1 MKKKLLKPA
10 CFALVLVLALGLVLS
25 GCSMPAE
32 SNDSSASAAPAATEK
47 AVAAETAAAEP
58 AAKVSDSGTA
68 FGADSNEEYYMV
80 TFLSGI
86 EYWKGCYKGF
96 EAAGKLYGVKTI
108 YAGAAEYDVNQA
120 VTVFEQ
126 IIANNPAG
134 IAVSCINPD
143 AYKEPIQKAMDAGI
157 PVVTFDADSPDSG
170 RYSFL
175 ATGNVAA
182 GETAAKY
189 LAEALGGKGDVA
201 VVTLPGQLNH
211 EERTQG
217 FVSKIES
224 DYPDMKVVQTAN
236 GGGEQT
242 TAAQA
247 AAGILQANPSVVG
260 LFCTDATSGV
270 GAVAAI
276 TENNRTD
283 VKIVSFD
290 TDKGTLDAI
299 KDGTISA
306 SIAQGTWNMGFWS
319 FQMLFQLKHE
329 LINPTDGWK
338 EKGINPLPPYID
350 TGVNVVT
357 KDNVDAFYVSE

>member
-1 MKKKLLKPA
+1 MLKNENEEGTIMKMKMLKLTYLM
-10 CFALVLVLALGLVLS
+10 LVLVMVLGLALS
-25 GCSMPAE
+25 GCS
-32 SNDSSASAAPAATEK
+32 APAT
-47 AVAAETAAAEP
+47 
-58 AAKVSDSGTA
+58 SGTAEGDKSADAASTGAA
-68 FGADSNEEYYMV
+68 FGADPNEEYYMV

-96 EAAGKLYGVKTI
+96 EDAGKLYGVKTV
-108 YAGAAEYDVNQA
+108 YAGAAEYNVNQA

-126 IIANNPAG
+126 IIANKPAG
-134 IAVSCINPD
+134 IAVTCINPD
-143 AYKEPIQKAMDAGI
+143 AYKEPIKKAMDAGI

-170 RYSFL
+170 RNAFL
-175 ATGNVAA
+175 ATGNKAA
-182 GETAAKY
+182 GATAAKY

-211 EERTQG
+211 EERTAG
-217 FVSKIES
+217 FVETIETS
-224 DYPDMKVVQTAN
+224 YPDMKVVQIGN

-242 TAAQA
+242 SAAQA
-247 AAGILQANPSVVG
+247 ASGILQANPSVMG

-276 TENNRTD
+276 SETNRDD

-299 KDGTISA
+299 KDGSIEA
-306 SIAQGTWNMGFWS
+306 SIAQGTWNMGFWA
-319 FQMLFQLKHE
+319 FQMIFQLKHD
-329 LINPTDGWK
+329 LINPTDGWA
-338 EKGINPLPPYID
+338 EKGINPLPPYVD
-350 TGVNVVT
+350 TGVSVVT

>member
-1 MKKKLLKPA
+1 MKKRSLKIVYLGLV
-10 CFALVLVLALGLVLS
+10 FVMALGLALG
-25 GCSMPAE
+25 GCSAPA
-32 SNDSSASAAPAATEK
+32 ASDTTADAPAAAPAA
-47 AVAAETAAAEP
+47 ADQADTAAAP
-58 AAKVSDSGTA
+58 APADTGAA
-68 FGADSNEEYYMV
+68 FGADPNEEYYMV

-96 EAAGKLYGVKTI
+96 EAAGQLYGVKTI
-108 YAGAAEYDVNQA
+108 YGGAAEYDVNQA

-126 IIANNPAG
+126 IIANKPAG

-143 AYKEPIQKAMDAGI
+143 AYKEPIQKAMEAGI
-157 PVVTFDADSPDSG
+157 PIVTFDADSPDSG

-175 ATGNVAA
+175 ATGNKAA
-182 GETAAKY
+182 GAMAAKY
-189 LAEALGGKGDVA
+189 LAEALGGTGDVA
-201 VVTLPGQLNH
+201 LVTLPGQLNH
-211 EERTQG
+211 EERTAG
-217 FVSKIES
+217 FVELIEAN
-224 DYPDMKVVQTAN
+224 YPNMKVVQIGN

-247 AAGILQANPSVVG
+247 ASGILQANPSVMG

-276 TENNRTD
+276 TETNRTD

-299 KDGTISA
+299 KAGTIEA
-306 SIAQGTWNMGFWS
+306 SIAQGTWNMGFWA
-319 FQMLFQLKHE
+319 FQQLFQLKHN
-329 LINPTDGWK
+329 LINPTEGWA

>member
-1 MKKKLLKPA
+1 MMSKKMLKSA
-10 CFALVLVLALGLVLS
+10 CMMLAVVMALGLILS
-25 GCSMPAE
+25 GCS
-32 SNDSSASAAPAATEK
+32 APAATGTANGDK
-47 AVAAETAAAEP
+47 SAAA
-58 AAKVSDSGTA
+58 ASTGAA
-68 FGADSNEEYYMV
+68 FGADPNEEYYMV

-96 EAAGKLYGVKTI
+96 EDAGKLYGVKTV

-126 IIANNPAG
+126 IIANKPAG
-134 IAVSCINPD
+134 IAVTCINPD
-143 AYKEPIQKAMDAGI
+143 AYMEPIKKAMDAGI

-170 RYSFL
+170 RNAFL
-175 ATGNVAA
+175 ATGNKAA
-182 GETAAKY
+182 GATAAKY

-211 EERTQG
+211 EERTAG
-217 FVSKIES
+217 FVETIES
-224 DYPDMKVVQTAN
+224 SYPDMKVVQIGN

-242 TAAQA
+242 SAAQA
-247 AAGILQANPSVVG
+247 ASGILQANPSVMG

-276 TENNRTD
+276 SETNRKD

-299 KDGTISA
+299 KDGSIEA
-306 SIAQGTWNMGFWS
+306 SIAQGTWNMGFWA
-319 FQMLFQLKHE
+319 FQMIFQLKHN
-329 LINPTDGWK
+329 LINPTEGWA
-338 EKGINPLPPYID
+338 EKGINPLPPYVD
-350 TGVNVVT
+350 TGVSVVT

>member
-1 MKKKLLKPA
+1 
-10 CFALVLVLALGLVLS
+10 
-25 GCSMPAE
+25 
-32 SNDSSASAAPAATEK
+32 
-47 AVAAETAAAEP
+47 
-58 AAKVSDSGTA
+58 
-68 FGADSNEEYYMV
+68 MV

-96 EAAGKLYGVKTI
+96 EDAGKLYGVKTV
-108 YAGAAEYDVNQA
+108 YGGAAEYDVNQA
-120 VTVFEQ
+120 VTVLEQ
-126 IIANNPAG
+126 MIANKPAG
-134 IAVSCINPD
+134 MAVSCINPD
-143 AYKEPIQKAMDAGI
+143 AYKEPIKKAMAGGI

-170 RYSFL
+170 RYAFL
-175 ATGNVAA
+175 ATGNEAA
-182 GETAAKY
+182 GAMAAKY
-189 LAEALGGKGDVA
+189 LAKCLNGAGDVA

-211 EERTQG
+211 EQRLAG
-217 FVSKIES
+217 FKAVIEK
-224 DYPDMKVVQTAN
+224 DYPNMKVVQVGN

-247 AAGILQANPSVVG
+247 ASGILQANPSVKG

-276 TENNRTD
+276 KETNRTD
-283 VKIVSFD
+283 VKIISFD

-299 KDGTISA
+299 KEGTIEA

-319 FQMLFQLKHE
+319 FQQLFQLKHN

-338 EKGINPLPPYID
+338 EKGINPLPPYVD

-357 KDNVDAFYVSE
+357 KDNVDAFYVK

>member
-1 MKKKLLKPA
+1 MKKKMLKPIYLIMVMVMA
-10 CFALVLVLALGLVLS
+10 VGLMLS
-25 GCSMPAE
+25 GCSG
-32 SNDSSASAAPAATEK
+32 
-47 AVAAETAAAEP
+47 TAQ
-58 AAKVSDSGTA
+58 VSDSTTEQEPAEVVAAAAVDDEVPAAAADQSTGAA
-68 FGADSNEEYYMV
+68 FGADPNEEYYMV

-96 EAAGKLYGVKTI
+96 EAAGKVYGVKTI
-108 YAGAAEYDVNQA
+108 YGGAAEYDVNQA

-126 IIANNPAG
+126 IIANKPAG

-143 AYKEPIQKAMDAGI
+143 AYMEPIKKAMEAGI
-157 PVVTFDADSPDSG
+157 PVVTFDADSPNSG

-189 LAEALGGKGDVA
+189 LAEALGGEGDVA

-211 EERTQG
+211 EERCAG
-217 FVSKIES
+217 FVNYIEANC
-224 DYPDMKVVQTAN
+224 PNMKVVQTAN

-242 TAAQA
+242 TAATA
-247 AAGILQANPSVVG
+247 ASGILQANPNVKG

-276 TENNRTD
+276 AETNRSD

-299 KDGTISA
+299 KAGTIEA
-306 SIAQGTWNMGFWS
+306 SIAQGTWNMGFWA
-319 FQMLFQLKHE
+319 FQQLFQLKHE
-329 LINPTDGWK
+329 LINPTEGWK

>member
-1 MKKKLLKPA
+1 MKRRMLKPMYLIVA
-10 CFALVLVLALGLVLS
+10 IIMALGVVLS
-25 GCSMPAE
+25 GCGNVAQVSD
-32 SNDSSASAAPAATEK
+32 NTGTQKSAQAAAPADAEG
-47 AVAAETAAAEP
+47 AVAAAEQ
-58 AAKVSDSGTA
+58 SGGAA
-68 FGADSNEEYYMV
+68 FGADPNEEYYMV

-96 EAAGKLYGVKTI
+96 EAAGKVYGVKTV
-108 YAGAAEYDVNQA
+108 YGGAAEYDVNQA

-126 IIANNPAG
+126 IIANKPAG

-143 AYKEPIQKAMDAGI
+143 AYIEPINKAIEAGI
-157 PVVTFDADSPDSG
+157 PVVTFDADAPDSK
-170 RYSFL
+170 RFSFL

-189 LAEALGGKGDVA
+189 LAKALGSAGDVA

-211 EERTQG
+211 EERCAG
-217 FVSKIES
+217 FVDYIEANC
-224 DYPDMKVVQTAN
+224 PNMKVVQIAN

-242 TAAQA
+242 TAAAA
-247 AAGILQANPSVVG
+247 AAGILQANPNVKG

-270 GAVAAI
+270 GAVAA
-276 TENNRTD
+276 TAETSRTD

-299 KDGTISA
+299 KAGTIEA
-306 SIAQGTWNMGFWS
+306 SIAQGTFNMGFWA
-319 FQMLFQLKHE
+319 FQQLFQLKHD
-329 LINPTDGWK
+329 LINPTEGWK

>member
-1 MKKKLLKPA
+1 MRNGLLRSRYL
-10 CFALVLVLALGLVLS
+10 ALVLAMMLGLALF
-25 GCSMPAE
+25 GCSAPA
-32 SNDSSASAAPAATEK
+32 SSSAPAAAAAPADTG
-47 AVAAETAAAEP
+47 AA
-58 AAKVSDSGTA
+58 
-68 FGADSNEEYYMV
+68 FNADPSEEYYMV

-96 EAAGKLYGVKTI
+96 EDAGKLYGVKTI

-126 IIANNPAG
+126 IIANKPAG
-134 IAVSCINPD
+134 IAVTCINPD
-143 AYKEPIQKAMDAGI
+143 AYVEPIKKAMEAGI
-157 PVVTFDADSPDSG
+157 PVITFDADSPNSG

-175 ATGNVAA
+175 ATGNKAA
-182 GETAAKY
+182 GAMAANY
-189 LAEALGGKGDVA
+189 LASALGEKGDVA
-201 VVTLPGQLNH
+201 LVTLPGQLNH
-211 EERTQG
+211 EERTAG
-217 FVSKIES
+217 FVETIEAN
-224 DYPDMKVVQTAN
+224 YPNMKVVQVGN

-242 TAAQA
+242 TAAA
-247 AAGILQANPSVVG
+247 AASGILQANPSVVG

-276 TENNRTD
+276 AETNRTD

-299 KDGTISA
+299 KDGKIEA

-319 FQMLFQLKHE
+319 FQMLFQLHHN
-329 LINPTDGWK
+329 LINPTEGWAD
-338 EKGINPLPPYID
+338 KGINPLPPYVD

-357 KDNVDAFYVSE
+357 KDNVDAFYVAD